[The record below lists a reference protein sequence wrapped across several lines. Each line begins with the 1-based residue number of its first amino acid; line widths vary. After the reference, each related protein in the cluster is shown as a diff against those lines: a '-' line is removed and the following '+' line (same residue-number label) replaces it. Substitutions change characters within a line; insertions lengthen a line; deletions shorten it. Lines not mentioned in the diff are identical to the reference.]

1 MIRVDD
7 LTKRFGPTVAVDQ
20 VSFEIGRGEVVGF
33 LGPNGAG
40 KTTTIRVLTGYHPAT
55 SGLAEVAGLD
65 VQKHSLDVRKHI
77 GYLPQEVPIYPDL
90 RVVEYLRYRAE
101 LKGVRGKDRKLA
113 VSRAMAKAGIEQV
126 ARKLVGHVSHG
137 YRQRVGLA
145 DALVANPPILILD
158 EPTSGLDPNQ
168 RRRIKQVVRDLGT
181 EHTVLFSSHI
191 LGEVQDVSS
200 RVIVI
205 HRGTVRADGPP
216 GALVAQS
223 TRARLHVRG
232 RCAVALLREVVAALP
247 GVITDTIEVPP
258 PPPLPLP
265 PPGSGTPDVSMV
277 LPPAP
282 QLTAANAEDD
292 ANVTCSVAPGMDPTA
307 ELGERLQ
314 RAAVAVLELKL
325 VMPTLEEYFYSITD
339 GLDHLE
345 EEATVEAATVE
356 AATGE
361 DAAEPG
367 EGQQ

>member
-1 MIRVDD
+1 MIRVVD
-7 LTKRFGPTVAVDQ
+7 LTKRFGPTVAVHK
-20 VSFEIGRGEVVGF
+20 VSFEISRGEIVGF

-40 KTTTIRVLTGYHPAT
+40 KTTMIRVLTGYHPAT
-55 SGLAEVAGLD
+55 SGLAEVAGFD

-101 LKGVRGKDRKLA
+101 LKGVRRKDRKLA

-168 RRRIKQVVRDLGT
+168 RRRIKQVVRDLAA

-216 GALVAQS
+216 DALVAQS
-223 TRARLHVRG
+223 TRARLHVRS
-232 RCAVALLREVVAALP
+232 RCAAALLREVVAVLP
-247 GVITDTIEVPP
+247 GVVAETIEVAEA
-258 PPPLPLP
+258 
-265 PPGSGTPDVSMV
+265 GSG
-277 LPPAP
+277 
-282 QLTAANAEDD
+282 DD
-292 ANVTCSVAPGMDPTA
+292 GLATVTCSVAPGIDPTS

-314 RAAVAVLELKL
+314 KAAIAVHELKL

-339 GLDHLE
+339 GLDHQE
-345 EEATVEAATVE
+345 EIQGHQEEIEGHQEET
-356 AATGE
+356 
-361 DAAEPG
+361 DADEAEPVA
-367 EGQQ
+367 Q

>member
-1 MIRVDD
+1 MIRVVD

-55 SGLAEVAGLD
+55 SGLAEVAGFD

-113 VSRAMAKAGIEQV
+113 VSRAMSRAGIENV
-126 ARKLVGHVSHG
+126 SRKLVGHVSHG

-145 DALVANPPILILD
+145 DALVANPPILVLD

-168 RRRIKQVVRDLGT
+168 RRRIKQVVRDLAD

-191 LGEVQDVSS
+191 LSEVQDVSS
-200 RVIVI
+200 RIIVI
-205 HRGTVRADGPP
+205 HRGSLRADGPP
-216 GALVAQS
+216 DDLVAHS
-223 TRARLHVRG
+223 TRATLHVG
-232 RCAVALLREVVAALP
+232 ARCAGSLLREIVAVLP
-247 GVITDTIEVPP
+247 GVVEGTVEVAD
-258 PPPLPLP
+258 
-265 PPGSGTPDVSMV
+265 GDNGV
-277 LPPAP
+277 
-282 QLTAANAEDD
+282 AA
-292 ANVTCSVAPGMDPTA
+292 VTSAIAPGQDPTE

-314 RAAVAVLELKL
+314 KAAIAVRELKL
-325 VMPTLEEYFYSITD
+325 VMPTLEEYFYAITD
-339 GLDHLE
+339 GSDDQGESVDDDVGDEGVAVAAVPDSE
-345 EEATVEAATVE
+345 E
-356 AATGE
+356 GE
-361 DAAEPG
+361 
-367 EGQQ
+367 Q